1 MAKKN
6 SRSKKKPPPPETLKT
21 YLKEHVRY
29 ERDMLAFAHKQ
40 LHETGEGPAW
50 NLAYEGFCLHA
61 RNLEQFLRHD
71 GDIRAD
77 WYLPG
82 RPKPGAMPKL
92 EALNQFLFH
101 LSVSRLDKPKLTV
114 PELEPVGAWLDK
126 EWAVFVDALPA
137 PYIGLVD
144 SSPVCGQLAFING
157 ATPHTACSV
166 VTATTIAS
174 PPSGPVLT
182 ILTSPPP
189 TR

>member
-1 MAKKN
+1 LAKKP
-6 SRSKKKPPPPETLKT
+6 SRGKKKPPAEPTLER

-29 ERDMLAFAHKQ
+29 ERDMLAFAHQQ
-40 LHETGEGPAW
+40 LHTTPEGAAW

-61 RNLEQFLRHD
+61 RNLAQFLRHE

-77 WYLPG
+77 WYRPG
-82 RPKPGAMPKL
+82 RPKPAAMPKL

-101 LSVSRLDKPKLTV
+101 LSVSRLSKPKLTV
-114 PELEPVGAWLDK
+114 HELEPVGAWLDR

-137 PYIGLVD
+137 PYKGLVD
-144 SSPVCGQLAFING
+144 PSPVCGRLAFING

-174 PPSGPVLT
+174 PPTGPVLT
-182 ILTSPPP
+182 ILPPPPP
-189 TR
+189 TT